1 MTPMTAL
8 RRVAPL
14 EATTF
19 LALLVASYIK
29 HQGDGATG
37 VSVLGP
43 IHGILFLAFVGLAL
57 VLRRE
62 APWSNG
68 TTALVILGAIVPF
81 GGYAVDWW
89 LLRQPEP
96 AT

>member
-1 MTPMTAL
+1 MNPLTTL
-8 RRVAPL
+8 RWVAPI

-19 LALLVASYIK
+19 LALLLASYIK
-29 HQGDGATG
+29 HQGDGAAG
-37 VSVLGP
+37 VSILGP

-62 APWSNG
+62 APWSNK

-81 GGYAVDWW
+81 GGYVVDRW
-89 LLRQPEP
+89 LLRQP
-96 AT
+96 AAV